1 MPKFITFTK
10 MRKLIF
16 ILTLISTMGADA
28 QIAIQDVAHQLAKH
42 KYKKV
47 YRCFDANMQDK
58 VSAYQLK
65 KIWEQMEL
73 SAGKLGS
80 VVDVRK
86 NLRDGGS
93 RQSAMLQFEQAAVKM
108 TLSVNENGEINGLY
122 ISQLAYEPPLY
133 GKDLGVGKKYINFPS
148 HSYTISGELVIPLE
162 CQNCP
167 VVLLVHGSGPND
179 KDETIGPN
187 KVFNDLALGFA
198 SKGIATYRYDKRSYL
213 YPDSFN
219 GQFDLYDETINDA
232 ISAFYHLKA
241 DTSLHFGKY
250 IMLGHSLGAYAMP
263 IIADSLQDKLNG
275 AILFSVNASKI
286 EDLIAY
292 QMKYL
297 TEYDGEI
304 TKEEAKIIAEN
315 TKQAENIRLNRYTAQ
330 TTAEELLAYWP
341 GTFWKGIEGYD
352 PIKTLAK
359 NTAMQFYILQ
369 GKKDYQIP
377 MSEFELWQA
386 AVGANANIKMQS
398 YANLTHLFTPTKSER
413 PSPADY
419 FSPNNVEFQVIWD
432 MADWIKLVLR

>member
-1 MPKFITFTK
+1 

-16 ILTLISTMGADA
+16 ILTLVSTIGADA
-28 QIAIQDVAHQLAKH
+28 QIAIQDVAHQLSNH
-42 KYKKV
+42 KYRKV
-47 YRCFDANMQDK
+47 YKNFDANMKDK
-58 VSAYQLK
+58 VPASQLK
-65 KIWEQMEL
+65 LIWEQMERSAGEL
-73 SAGKLGS
+73 SA

-86 NLRDGGS
+86 SIRDGGS
-93 RQSAMLQFEQAAVKM
+93 RQSAMLQFKQASVQM
-108 TLSVNENGEINGLY
+108 TLSENENGKINGLY
-122 ISQLAYEPPLY
+122 ISQLAYVPPSY
-133 GKDLGVGKKYINFPS
+133 GKDLGVGKKYINFLS
-148 HSYTISGELVIPLE
+148 HSYNISGELVVPLE

-213 YPDSFN
+213 YPDSFK

-232 ISAFYHLKA
+232 ISAFHHLQA

-263 IIADSLQDKLNG
+263 IIADSLKDRLNG
-275 AILFSVNASKI
+275 AILFSANASKL
-286 EDLIAY
+286 EDLITY

-315 TKQAENIRLNRYTAQ
+315 TKQAENIRLDKYTAE
-330 TTAEELLAYWP
+330 TTADELLAYWP
-341 GTFWKGIEGYD
+341 GTFWKGIKGYD
-352 PIKTLAK
+352 PISALAK
-359 NTAMQFYILQ
+359 NTATQFFIVQ
-369 GKKDYQIP
+369 GEKDYQIP
-377 MSEFELWQA
+377 MTEFELWRA
-386 AVGANANIKMQS
+386 TVGASEHVKMQS
-398 YANLTHLFTPTKSER
+398 YPNLTHLFTPTNTDK

-432 MADWIKLVLR
+432 MSDWIKLVVH

>member
-1 MPKFITFTK
+1 

-65 KIWEQMEL
+65 KIWEQMEM

-187 KVFNDLALGFA
+187 KVFNDLALGFEV
-198 SKGIATYRYDKRSYL
+198 K
-213 YPDSFN
+213 
-219 GQFDLYDETINDA
+219 
-232 ISAFYHLKA
+232 
-241 DTSLHFGKY
+241 
-250 IMLGHSLGAYAMP
+250 
-263 IIADSLQDKLNG
+263 
-275 AILFSVNASKI
+275 V
-286 EDLIAY
+286 
-292 QMKYL
+292 
-297 TEYDGEI
+297 
-304 TKEEAKIIAEN
+304 
-315 TKQAENIRLNRYTAQ
+315 
-330 TTAEELLAYWP
+330 
-341 GTFWKGIEGYD
+341 
-352 PIKTLAK
+352 
-359 NTAMQFYILQ
+359 
-369 GKKDYQIP
+369 
-377 MSEFELWQA
+377 
-386 AVGANANIKMQS
+386 
-398 YANLTHLFTPTKSER
+398 
-413 PSPADY
+413 
-419 FSPNNVEFQVIWD
+419 
-432 MADWIKLVLR
+432 